1 MKYAPASPA
10 RTPAVP
16 TEVTRPVF
24 QAQGVVSRQANGY
37 AHGCPGVG
45 QVIPEIAKQMNTK
58 DLYIRLLKYVLP
70 YRKVFLFSILATA
83 AFAMT
88 EPAMPALM
96 KPLLDESFVSSST
109 TNIIRLPLLLILLFF
124 IRGVASFISGYGMTL
139 VANNIIMDLRKEMF
153 DKLQRLPMHYF
164 DNQSSGNI
172 IAKFT
177 FNVSRVTSAA
187 TDVVVTLVKDTL
199 IIIGLLAYAMY
210 LNWQLTLIIMIIVPP
225 TAMAMRYFSQRMRR
239 LSRSLQDTV
248 GELTHV
254 VQEGIS
260 GNREIKIFGGEE
272 YENQR
277 FNKVSNWIRRYRMKV
292 AVAAELNVP
301 VVQLFTV
308 SSLSIVVYFAAM
320 QARAGDIT
328 VGTFVALITALALLS
343 SPIKRLTRVNMSLQ
357 NGLAAAES
365 IFALIDE
372 APERDNGQK
381 TIDRARGN
389 IRISHASYTHHGSKG
404 PVLHDINIDIRAGET
419 IALVGPSGGG
429 KTTLAS
435 LLPRFYNPTAGQI
448 LLDGVDTQEIQ
459 LTSLRK
465 QIAYVGQH
473 IILFNDTVASN
484 IAYGAQRR
492 EVTTAEIRAAAEKAH
507 ALEFIEKLPLQF
519 DTLIGEN
526 GVRLSAGQRQR
537 IAIARAL
544 IKNAPILI
552 LDEATSA
559 LDTESEK
566 IVQLAL
572 DELRSGR
579 TSLIIAHRLS
589 TIKNADRILA
599 MEDGRIVEAGTH
611 DELLQLNGIYAR
623 LYTTQSI
630 QHSEPV
636 ESKA

>member
-1 MKYAPASPA
+1 
-10 RTPAVP
+10 
-16 TEVTRPVF
+16 
-24 QAQGVVSRQANGY
+24 
-37 AHGCPGVG
+37 
-45 QVIPEIAKQMNTK
+45 MNTK
-58 DLYIRLLKYVLP
+58 DLYIRLLKYLLP
-70 YRKVFLFSILATA
+70 YRKAFVFSLLATA
-83 AFAMT
+83 AFAAT

-96 KPLLDESFVSSST
+96 KPLLDESFVANSSS
-109 TNIIRLPLLLILLFF
+109 NLIRLPLLLMLLFF
-124 IRGVASFISGYGMTL
+124 VRGIASFISGYGMKL
-139 VANNIIMDLRKEMF
+139 VANHIVMDLRREMF
-153 DKLQRLPMHYF
+153 DKLQRLPLHYF

-187 TDVVVTLVKDTL
+187 TNVIVTLVKDTL
-199 IIIGLLAYAMY
+199 IIIGLLAYALY
-210 LNWQLTLIIMIIVPP
+210 LNWQLTLIIMAIVPP
-225 TAMAMRYFSQRMRR
+225 TALVIRYFSKRMRH
-239 LSRSLQDTV
+239 LSRELQDTV

-272 YENQR
+272 YENKR
-277 FNKVSNWIRRYRMKV
+277 FNKVNNWIRRYRMKV
-292 AVAAELNVP
+292 AVASELNVP
-301 VVQLFTV
+301 LVQMFTV
-308 SSLSIVVYFAAM
+308 TTLSVVVYFAAI
-320 QARAGDIT
+320 QARSGEIT

-343 SPIKRLTRVNMSLQ
+343 SPIKRITKVNVQLQ

-365 IFALIDE
+365 IFALLDE
-372 APERDNGQK
+372 IPELDNGQK
-381 TIDRARGN
+381 AIESARGN
-389 IRISHASYTHHGSKG
+389 IRFANTSYTHHGSKG
-404 PVLHDINIDIRAGET
+404 PVLHDISVEIAAGET

-429 KTTLAS
+429 KTTLAN
-435 LLPRFYNPTAGQI
+435 LLPRFYNPDGGQI
-448 LLDGVDTQEIQ
+448 FLDGVDTQEIS

-473 IILFNDTVASN
+473 IILFNESVATN
-484 IAYGAQRR
+484 IAYGVQRKN
-492 EVTTAEIRAAAEKAH
+492 VSAGEIRDAAEKAH
-507 ALEFIEKLPLQF
+507 ALEFIEKLPQQF

-572 DELRSGR
+572 DELRNGR

-589 TIKNADRILA
+589 TIKDADRILA
-599 MEDGRIVEAGTH
+599 MKDGRIVEAGTH
-611 DELLQLNGIYAR
+611 DELLRLNGVYAQ
-623 LYTTQSI
+623 LYNTQSS
-630 QHSEPV
+630 QHIDTL
-636 ESKA
+636 ESSS

>member
-1 MKYAPASPA
+1 
-10 RTPAVP
+10 
-16 TEVTRPVF
+16 
-24 QAQGVVSRQANGY
+24 
-37 AHGCPGVG
+37 
-45 QVIPEIAKQMNTK
+45 MNSK

-70 YRKVFLFSILATA
+70 YRKAFVLSLLATA
-83 AFAMT
+83 AFAAT

-96 KPLLDESFVSSST
+96 KPLLDESFVADST
-109 TNIIRLPLLLILLFF
+109 TNIIRLPLLLIALFF
-124 IRGVASFISGYGMTL
+124 VRGIASFISGYGIKM
-139 VANNIIMDLRKEMF
+139 VANHIVMDLRREMF
-153 DKLQRLPMHYF
+153 DKLQKLPMHYF

-172 IAKFT
+172 ITQFT

-187 TDVVVTLVKDTL
+187 TDVIVTLVKDTL

-210 LNWQLTLIIMIIVPP
+210 LNWQLTLITLVIAPP
-225 TAMAMRYFSQRMRR
+225 TAVVIRYFSRRMRR

-272 YENQR
+272 YENRR
-277 FNKVSNWIRRYRMKV
+277 FNKVNNWIRRYTMKV
-292 AVAAELNVP
+292 VVASELNVP
-301 VVQLFTV
+301 VVQMFTV
-308 SSLSIVVYFAAM
+308 TALSIVVYFAAM
-320 QARAGDIT
+320 QARSGEIT
-328 VGTFVALITALALLS
+328 VGAFVALITALALLS
-343 SPIKRLTRVNMSLQ
+343 SPMKRITKVNAQLQ

-372 APERDNGQK
+372 APERDTGEK
-381 TIDRARGN
+381 TIERAQGN
-389 IRISHASYTHHGSKG
+389 IRFSHTSYTHHGSKG
-404 PVLHDINIDIRAGET
+404 PVLHDINIDIPAGET
-419 IALVGPSGGG
+419 VALVGPSGGG

-448 LLDGVDTQEIQ
+448 LLDGMDTQEIQ
-459 LTSLRK
+459 LCSLRK

-473 IILFNDTVASN
+473 IILFNESVASN
-484 IAYGAQRR
+484 IAYGAQRKD
-492 EVTTAEIRAAAEKAH
+492 VTAQEIREAAEKAH
-507 ALEFIEKLPLQF
+507 ALEFIEKLPQQF

-572 DELRSGR
+572 DELRTGK

-589 TIKNADRILA
+589 TIKDADRILA
-599 MEDGRIVEAGTH
+599 MKDGRIAETGTH
-611 DELLQLNGIYAR
+611 EELLQSNGVYAR
-623 LYTTQSI
+623 LYMAQSRE
-630 QHSEPV
+630 HSDRL
-636 ESKA
+636 ESNSG